1 MNYLIWSLDRE
12 NYGINDL
19 LNIVKVLRSSDG
31 CLWDRIQTHSSLR
44 SNFIE
49 SVHDASECID
59 CNDLVTFKE
68 KLAEVLKF
76 IIFHCQIEQESNNF
90 SFNDVVDNICK
101 KLILKHPHIF
111 LKNVKKSNLKE
122 SHKSSINNKVRFL
135 SVKRSFEPPEEI
147 SKTLPSL
154 TRAKKIQS
162 KAAKEGYGVFSID
175 EAFSEVKDRLKYLE
189 TVVKNGETNE
199 YSKEIGDFL
208 FSVSEISRLI
218 DVDAESALYD
228 SCQRFMNNFIHIL
241 EIQNK
246 V

>member
-1 MNYLIWSLDRE
+1 MIWSLDRE
-12 NYGINDL
+12 NYGIVDL
-19 LNIVKVLRSSDG
+19 LNIVRVLRSSDG

-59 CNDLVTFKE
+59 CKDMSVFKE
-68 KLAEVLKF
+68 KLAEVLKC

-90 SFNDVVDNICK
+90 SFNDVVDDVCK

-111 LKNVKKSNLKE
+111 LKNVQKSTSKE
-122 SHKSSINNKVRFL
+122 NNNSNTNNKVRFL
-135 SVKRSFEPPEEI
+135 NVKRSIDTPEEI
-147 SKTLPSL
+147 PKTLPAL
-154 TRAKKIQS
+154 ARAKKIQS

-175 EAFSEVKDRLKYLE
+175 EAFSEAKDRLKYLE
-189 TVVKNGETNE
+189 TVIKNGEINE

-228 SCQRFMNNFIHIL
+228 SCQRFMNNFLHIL

>member
-1 MNYLIWSLDRE
+1 MIWSLDRE
-12 NYGINDL
+12 NYGITDL
-19 LNIVKVLRSSDG
+19 LNIVRVLRSADG

-59 CNDLVTFKE
+59 CSDMIAFKE
-68 KLAEVLKF
+68 KLAEVLKY

-90 SFNDVVDNICK
+90 SFNDVVDNVCK

-111 LKNVKKSNLKE
+111 SKNVQKINLKE
-122 SHKSSINNKVRFL
+122 NNRSSVNNKVRFL
-135 SVKRSFEPPEEI
+135 NVKRSVELPEEMP
-147 SKTLPSL
+147 KTLPAL
-154 TRAKKIQS
+154 ARAKKIQS

-175 EAFSEVKDRLKYLE
+175 EAFSEAKDRLKYLE
-189 TVVKNGETNE
+189 TVIKNGEINE

-208 FSVSEISRLI
+208 FSISEISRLI